1 MFGKVSKNFKRRW
14 SSILREAERKL
25 LLCLKNEALRMQE
38 CRNASH
44 FYAKSKELTRTRGD
58 ELVCCWLKT
67 LKRCE
72 KTWTN
77 QLADR
82 RKRKFKLWFGKGC
95 SRRRRALS
103 PGAIRDLRTLVSRNE
118 LYNDGLGS
126 GRENLEVDQT
136 ECTKVNCLCSAQPSR
151 N

>member
-1 MFGKVSKNFKRRW
+1 MD
-14 SSILREAERKL
+14 
-25 LLCLKNEALRMQE
+25 
-38 CRNASH
+38 

-95 SRRRRALS
+95 SSRRRALS

-136 ECTKVNCLCSAQPSR
+136 ECTKVNCLNGLCSAQPRRVLRKMLMNFAVKLSV
-151 N
+151 